1 MRDNSIDL
9 HARARHTK
17 TGNSSDIARLAMMVL
32 VFVMVIY
39 YMLEELDLC
48 RATGMYIQKLKP
60 NPSNGDLAKN
70 DSLTSN
76 FPLHNP

>member
-1 MRDNSIDL
+1 
-9 HARARHTK
+9 
-17 TGNSSDIARLAMMVL
+17 MMVL

-76 FPLHNP
+76 FPLNNP